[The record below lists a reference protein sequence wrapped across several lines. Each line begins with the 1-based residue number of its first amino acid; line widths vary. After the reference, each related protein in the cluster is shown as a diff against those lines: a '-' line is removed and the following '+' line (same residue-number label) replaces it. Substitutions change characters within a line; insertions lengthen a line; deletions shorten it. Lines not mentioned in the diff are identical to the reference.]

1 MLHNKSY
8 DSDRIIKQDF
18 YNTNSPYGPRPL
30 QITALGPVVD
40 EAGNETSPA
49 QIIINNEYD
58 PNPNPV
64 EEYEIK
70 PLLTSLISL
79 SIELGWL
86 PPDSA
91 LHSPAQANELK
102 TQM

>member
-70 PLLTSLISL
+70 PLLTSGAL
-79 SIELGWL
+79 
-86 PPDSA
+86 DSA
-91 LHSPAQANELK
+91 SCSYFRAVS
-102 TQM
+102 